1 MNILSFIG
9 TSIKN
14 HVAAHKGV
22 VRITDT
28 KTNITSRTSDPIG
41 TIALATDTEDLLIH
55 IGAGTWVKIQ
65 TEALTT

>member
-22 VRITDT
+22 ARITDI
-28 KTNITSRTSDPIG
+28 KSNITSRTSDPIG
-41 TIALATDTEDLLIH
+41 TTALATDTDDLLIY
-55 IGAGTWVKIQ
+55 IGGGTWLKIQ
-65 TEALTT
+65 TEAVTT